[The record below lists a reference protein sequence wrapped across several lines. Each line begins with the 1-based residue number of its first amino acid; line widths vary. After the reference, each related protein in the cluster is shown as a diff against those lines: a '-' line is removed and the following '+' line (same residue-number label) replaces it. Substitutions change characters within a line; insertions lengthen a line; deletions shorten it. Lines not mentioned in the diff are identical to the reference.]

1 MLPLPLPHTLA
12 ETLALLSPHEHEP
25 PPQHPPLACSRSWM
39 GAGVACVADGVEVVF
54 VLMPLPLNSFRSAL
68 AAESL

>member
-1 MLPLPLPHTLA
+1 MLPLPLPQTLA
-12 ETLALLSPHEHEP
+12 ASPHEQVP

-39 GAGVACVADGVEVVF
+39 GAGVASVVASVEVVS
-54 VLMPLPLNSFRSAL
+54 VLMLLPLNSFRSAL